1 MKKLME
7 KCTNLEGHKQ
17 DFDMKLELSL
27 DRKQKE
33 ISQLRSALECAYS
46 EISTLEKCD
55 PSSVKARV
63 NKIVDLENQVEQL
76 QKQLQ
81 EQQQLVAATA
91 EQQKHLG
98 GDMDQFK
105 KLENDLAQQ
114 VEMVEN
120 MKMKMNELTAAQE
133 KIEKQVPIQYV
144 ILFFNFFLRTIKS
157 IKQPLQADP

>member
-1 MKKLME
+1 MEALKKLME
-7 KCTNLEGHKQ
+7 KCTNLEGQKQ

-63 NKIVDLENQVEQL
+63 NKTVELEKQVEQL
-76 QKQLQ
+76 QKQLE

-91 EQQKHLG
+91 EQQNNLG
-98 GDMDQFK
+98 VDPDKME
-105 KLENDLAQQ
+105 KLENELAQQ

-120 MKMKMNELTAAQE
+120 MKMKINELTAAQE
-133 KIEKQVPIQYV
+133 KIEKQVYNIHTYTVIQLC
-144 ILFFNFFLRTIKS
+144 ILFRVHLTV
-157 IKQPLQADP
+157 